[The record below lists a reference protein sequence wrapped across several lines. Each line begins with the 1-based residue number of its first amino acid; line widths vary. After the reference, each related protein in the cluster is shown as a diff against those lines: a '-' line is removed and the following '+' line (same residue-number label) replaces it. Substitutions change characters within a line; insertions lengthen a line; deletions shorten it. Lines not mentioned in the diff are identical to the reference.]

1 MVNVVTGTVILL
13 VVSAYRLV
21 LLVGLW
27 KHGVKAAAVAA
38 HVVALGVVEA
48 AADLTGDIIEMKVGA
63 AEAHK
68 QCVTVC
74 ACVFVVVLTNQAV
87 NQDNLVEFVT
97 VLRQP
102 LCVLVA
108 VCQVILAVTMEEHLA
123 T

>member
-1 MVNVVTGTVILL
+1 VVNVVTGTVIVL

-38 HVVALGVVEA
+38 HVVAHGVVEA
-48 AADLTGDIIEMKVGA
+48 EADPTGDIIEMKVGV

-68 QCVTVC
+68 HYVTVC
-74 ACVFVVVLTNQAV
+74 ACVFVVVLPNQMDIQV
-87 NQDNLVEFVT
+87 NLVEFVT
-97 VLRQP
+97 VPHRT
-102 LCVLVA
+102 LCVLA
-108 VCQVILAVTMEEHLA
+108 ADNQVLLAVTMEEHLA